1 MPSIQRCGVCS
12 MLVNGKHY
20 KSIWRDQKTGAIS
33 IIDQRWLPHEF
44 ITPVLTSTNDVKLAI
59 QDMWVRGAPLI
70 GVTAAYGM
78 AIAMAEDPSDSNL
91 KKAGQFL
98 NSARPTAVNLSWA
111 VSKMH
116 TMLKSLEA
124 NKRAN
129 AALKLADQLAEKDIQ
144 TNMAIGAHGA
154 QLIEDIAQTKTSGKP
169 VRILTHCNAGWLATV
184 DRGTATAPIYE
195 AHERGIPVEV
205 WVDETRPRNQ
215 GAALTTWELMHNN
228 VPHTLIADNAGG
240 HLMQN
245 GLIDICIV
253 GSDRTTATGD
263 VCNKIGTYLKALAAK
278 DNGVP
283 FYAALPKSTID
294 KKLDDGVRQIPIEN
308 RSEKEVTHIQGL
320 SETNEVITVR
330 LCPKNVKAL
339 NPAFDVTPR
348 HLITGIITEEGVNR
362 SDQLPLN

>member
-1 MPSIQRCGVCS
+1 
-12 MLVNGKHY
+12 MLVNGEHY
-20 KSIWRDQKTGAIS
+20 QSIWRDPKTGAIS
-33 IIDQRWLPHEF
+33 IVDQRWLPHEF
-44 ITPVLTSTNDVKLAI
+44 ITSVLTSTNDVILAI

-91 KKAGQFL
+91 QQAGQLL
-98 NSARPTAVNLSWA
+98 NSARPTAVILSWA
-111 VSKMH
+111 VSKMQC
-116 TMLKSLEA
+116 LLAPLEA
-124 NKRAN
+124 NERAN
-129 AALKLADQLAEKDIQ
+129 AAIILADQLAEEDVQ
-144 TNMAIGAHGA
+144 TNIAIGKNGA
-154 QLIEDIAQTKTSGKP
+154 QLIENIAKTKTNGEP

-195 AHERGIPVEV
+195 AHERGIYIEV

-215 GAALTTWELMHNN
+215 GAALTTWELLHNH
-228 VPHTLIADNAGG
+228 VPHTLIVDNAGG
-240 HLMQN
+240 HLMQH

-294 KKLDDGVRQIPIEN
+294 LALHDGVREVPIEN
-308 RSEKEVTHIQGL
+308 RSETEVTHIQGL
-320 SETNEVITVR
+320 DKNNKIVEVKI
-330 LCPKNVKAL
+330 CPGGVSAL
-339 NPAFDVTPR
+339 NPAFDVTPAKF
-348 HLITGIITEEGVNR
+348 ITGLITEEGI
-362 SDQLPLN
+362 QAHK

>member
-1 MPSIQRCGVCS
+1 
-12 MLVNGKHY
+12 MLVHGKHY
-20 KSIWRDQKTGAIS
+20 QSIWRDLEAGAIY

-44 ITPVLTSTNDVKLAI
+44 KTPSLNSTNDAMVAI
-59 QDMWVRGAPLI
+59 RDMWVRGAPLI

-91 KKAGQFL
+91 QKAGKFL
-98 NSARPTAVNLSWA
+98 NSARPTAVNLEWA
-111 VSKMH
+111 ISKMQG
-116 TMLKSLEA
+116 LLAPLEV
-124 NKRAN
+124 NKRATT
-129 AALKLADQLAEKDIQ
+129 ALMLADQLAEEDVQ
-144 TNMAIGAHGA
+144 TNMAIGKHGA
-154 QLIEDIAQTKTSGKP
+154 KLIADIARTKTHGEP

-195 AHERGIPVEV
+195 AHEQGIPIEV

-215 GAALTTWELMHNN
+215 GAALTTWELLHNN
-228 VPHTLIADNAGG
+228 VPNTLIVDNAGG
-240 HLMQN
+240 HLMQH
-245 GLIDICIV
+245 GFVDICIV

-294 KKLDDGVRQIPIEN
+294 LTLFDGISEIPIEN
-308 RSEKEVTHIQGL
+308 RPEKEVTHIQGL
-320 SETNEVITVR
+320 SENNKVINVR
-330 LCPKNVKAL
+330 LCPENVTAL

-348 HLITGIITEEGVNR
+348 HLITGIITQDGVHR
-362 SDQLPLN
+362 PDQLPSH

>member
-1 MPSIQRCGVCS
+1 
-12 MLVNGKHY
+12 MLVNGEHY
-20 KSIWRDQKTGAIS
+20 QSIWRDPKTGAIS

-44 ITPVLTSTNDVKLAI
+44 ITSVLSSTNDVKVAI

-91 KKAGQFL
+91 KKAGQLL
-98 NSARPTAVNLSWA
+98 NSTRPTAVNLSWA
-111 VSKMH
+111 VSKMQ
-116 TMLKSLEA
+116 TMLEPLEA

-129 AALKLADQLAEKDIQ
+129 AAIKLADQLAAEDVQ

-154 QLIEDIAQTKTSGKP
+154 HLIESIAQTKTNGKP

-195 AHERGIPVEV
+195 AHERGIPIEV

-215 GAALTTWELMHNN
+215 GAALTTWELLHNH

-278 DNGVP
+278 DNSVP

-294 KKLDDGVRQIPIEN
+294 FTLNDGVREIPIEN
-308 RSEKEVTHIQGL
+308 RLEKEVTHIQGL
-320 SETNEVITVR
+320 DENNEIVNVR
-330 LCPKNVKAL
+330 LCPENVKAL

-348 HLITGIITEEGVNR
+348 HLITGIIAEDGVH
-362 SDQLPLN
+362 SPDQLHLS

>member
-1 MPSIQRCGVCS
+1 
-12 MLVNGKHY
+12 MLVNGEHY
-20 KSIWRDQKTGAIS
+20 QSIWRDPKTGAIS

-44 ITPVLTSTNDVKLAI
+44 ITSVLSSINDVKVAI

-70 GVTAAYGM
+70 GVTAAYGI
-78 AIAMAEDPSDSNL
+78 AIAMAEDPSNSNL
-91 KKAGQFL
+91 KKASQLL
-98 NSARPTAVNLSWA
+98 NSARPTAINLSWA

-116 TMLKSLEA
+116 NMLEPLEV

-129 AALKLADQLAEKDIQ
+129 AAIKFADQLAEEDVQ

-154 QLIEDIAQTKTSGKP
+154 QLIEDIAQTKTNGKP

-195 AHERGIPVEV
+195 AQKRGIPIEV

-215 GAALTTWELMHNN
+215 GAALTTWELLHNH

-245 GLIDICIV
+245 GLVDICIV

-278 DNGVP
+278 DNSVP

-294 KKLDDGVRQIPIEN
+294 FALSDGIREIPIEN
-308 RSEKEVTHIQGL
+308 RLEKEVTHIQGL
-320 SETNEVITVR
+320 DKNNEIVNVR
-330 LCPKNVKAL
+330 LCPENVKAL

-348 HLITGIITEEGVNR
+348 HLITGIIAEDGVHLP
-362 SDQLPLN
+362 DQLHLR

>member
-1 MPSIQRCGVCS
+1 

-20 KSIWRDQKTGAIS
+20 QSIWRNQKTGTIY

-44 ITPVLTSTNDVKLAI
+44 ITPVLNSTNDAMVSI
-59 QDMWVRGAPLI
+59 RDMWVRGAPLI

-91 KKAGQFL
+91 QESGQFL
-98 NSARPTAVNLSWA
+98 NSARPTAVNLGWA
-111 VSKMH
+111 ISKMQS
-116 TMLKSLEA
+116 LLAPLEA
-124 NKRAN
+124 NKRAT
-129 AALKLADQLAEKDIQ
+129 AALMLADQLAEEDVQ
-144 TNMAIGAHGA
+144 TNMAIGKHGA
-154 QLIEDIAQTKTSGKP
+154 KLITDIARMKTHGEP

-195 AHERGIPVEV
+195 AHERGIPIEV

-215 GAALTTWELMHNN
+215 GAALTTWELSHNN
-228 VPHTLIADNAGG
+228 VPHTLIVDNAGG
-240 HLMQN
+240 HLMQH
-245 GLIDICIV
+245 GFVDICIV

-294 KKLDDGVRQIPIEN
+294 LTLFDGVREIPIEN

-320 SETNEVITVR
+320 SENNKVINVR
-330 LCPKNVKAL
+330 LCPENVTAL

-348 HLITGIITEEGVNR
+348 HLITGIITQDGVHR
-362 SDQLPLN
+362 PDQLPSH

>member
-1 MPSIQRCGVCS
+1 MA
-12 MLVNGKHY
+12 KHY
-20 KSIWRDQKTGAIS
+20 QSIWRDLKTGAIY

-44 ITPVLTSTNDVKLAI
+44 ITPVLSSTNDAMVAI
-59 QDMWVRGAPLI
+59 RDMWVRGAPLI

-91 KKAGQFL
+91 QKAGQFL
-98 NSARPTAVNLSWA
+98 NSARPTAVNLEWA
-111 VSKMH
+111 ISKMQG
-116 TMLKSLEA
+116 LLAPLEV
-124 NKRAN
+124 NKRAT
-129 AALKLADQLAEKDIQ
+129 AALMLADQLAEEDVQ
-144 TNMAIGAHGA
+144 TNMAIGKHGA
-154 QLIEDIAQTKTSGKP
+154 KLIADIARTKTHGEP

-195 AHERGIPVEV
+195 AHEQGIPIEV

-215 GAALTTWELMHNN
+215 GAALTTWELLHNN
-228 VPHTLIADNAGG
+228 VPHTLIVDNAGG
-240 HLMQN
+240 HLMQH
-245 GLIDICIV
+245 GFVDICIV

-294 KKLDDGVRQIPIEN
+294 LTLFDGVREIPIEN

-320 SETNEVITVR
+320 SENNKVINVR
-330 LCPKNVKAL
+330 LCPENVTAL

-348 HLITGIITEEGVNR
+348 HLITGIITQDGVHR
-362 SDQLPLN
+362 PDQLPSH

>member
-1 MPSIQRCGVCS
+1 
-12 MLVNGKHY
+12 MLVNGEHY
-20 KSIWRDQKTGAIS
+20 QSIWRDLKTGAIF

-44 ITPVLTSTNDVKLAI
+44 ITPVMNSTNDVMVAI
-59 QDMWVRGAPLI
+59 RDMWVRGAPLI
-70 GVTAAYGM
+70 GVAAAYGM
-78 AIAMAEDPSDSNL
+78 AIAMAEDPSDGNL
-91 KKAGQFL
+91 QKAAQLL

-111 VSKMH
+111 VSKMQSFLEP
-116 TMLKSLEA
+116 MEA

-129 AALKLADQLAEKDIQ
+129 AALMLADQLAAEDVQ
-144 TNMAIGAHGA
+144 TNMAIGKNGA
-154 QLIEDIAQTKTSGKP
+154 KLIADIAQTKTNGTP

-195 AHERGIPVEV
+195 AHERGIPIEV

-215 GAALTTWELMHNN
+215 GAALTTWELLHNR
-228 VPHTLIADNAGG
+228 VPHTLIVDNAGG

-294 KKLDDGVRQIPIEN
+294 LALSNGVREIPIEN
-308 RSEKEVTHIQGL
+308 RLEKEVTHIQGL
-320 SETNEVITVR
+320 NENNEIVNVR
-330 LCPKNVKAL
+330 LCPENVKAL

-348 HLITGIITEEGVNR
+348 HLVTGIITEDGVNR
-362 SDQLPLN
+362 SDQLHSN